1 MLLAEAT
8 QEDITHRATA
18 AAEAPPC
25 DPMATATTLTS
36 FRPLAVGTGNVRYMT
51 RLVAFASA
59 GDNEPFVQL
68 SVPGIAQLGDAN
80 VTVWRDFQAAMVLM
94 VDGSESRTKE
104 ALVREGVTITTA
116 FDDHVYIYGSANAL
130 GASGA
135 AADLEVSV
143 FKTIKTNDA
152 KNIHGELAK
161 TMFRPIYQQ
170 PDLPTD

>member
-1 MLLAEAT
+1 
-8 QEDITHRATA
+8 
-18 AAEAPPC
+18 
-25 DPMATATTLTS
+25 MAVACLI
-36 FRPLAVGTGNVRYMT
+36 AV
-51 RLVAFASA
+51 
-59 GDNEPFVQL
+59 
-68 SVPGIAQLGDAN
+68 
-80 VTVWRDFQAAMVLM
+80 VTVASPVH
-94 VDGSESRTKE
+94 S